1 MDVVLSENVLESI
14 LYFKVNNIL
23 PTLSDCHFPIEWQM
37 SASVMESV
45 AKTETTKNS
54 FPLRYIWSDD
64 SAHAF
69 QQALASNKIQSF
81 VSEFVSTTS
90 MNDYNSINTT
100 SEKLGNIFSQA
111 AVMSLKKQKPRNKNK
126 PKNPKWFNGNLQQLR
141 QNLFSYGKVYT
152 KYPKDPAIKNHF

>member
-1 MDVVLSENVLESI
+1 
-14 LYFKVNNIL
+14 
-23 PTLSDCHFPIEWQM
+23 M
-37 SASVMESV
+37 SASFMESV

-69 QQALASNKIQSF
+69 QQVLASNKIQSL

-90 MNDYNSINTT
+90 MNDNNSINTA

-111 AVMSLKKQKPRNKNK
+111 AEMSLKNRSHETKI
-126 PKNPKWFNGNLQQLR
+126 NLRIQSGSMVIYSNCVKICSVMAKYIPNILKIQL
-141 QNLFSYGKVYT
+141 
-152 KYPKDPAIKNHF
+152 